1 LRVPLIAWLA
11 LLPYTAQKSVQARR
25 ETMDQVTCAVIFF
38 LGAVA
43 AVIIVRVLFLVAIRP
58 SPKNLDD
65 QYLQRIANALQ

>member
-1 LRVPLIAWLA
+1 
-11 LLPYTAQKSVQARR
+11 
-25 ETMDQVTCAVIFF
+25 MDQVTYAIIFF

-43 AVIIVRVLFLVAIRP
+43 AVIIGRVLFIVAIRP